1 MHKNMDFLKHLRFK
15 YLISTC
21 ILFPS
26 LLSPFPRKSIISN
39 RFCPKK
45 IFRTNLS
52 FQITFIDLK
61 KIKIE
66 ILFFPFWFL
75 QVRDQRCSLHGLFL
89 CTKQNKMVVPV
100 QMYDVICVTQV
111 KS

>member
-15 YLISTC
+15 YLINTC

-45 IFRTNLS
+45 YSGQTYPFRLLLL
-52 FQITFIDLK
+52 IK